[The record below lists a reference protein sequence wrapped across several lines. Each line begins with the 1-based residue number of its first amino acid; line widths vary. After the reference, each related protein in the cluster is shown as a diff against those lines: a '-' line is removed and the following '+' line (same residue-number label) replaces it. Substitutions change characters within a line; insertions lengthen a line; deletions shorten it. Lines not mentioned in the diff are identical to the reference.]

1 MAMSSHAGY
10 HLTAL
15 LGAGALHVALAG
27 WAMQPEPPVAIPQN
41 QIIQISMVAPT
52 IVKEKKTEPKQVV
65 EKKVHPAIP
74 PKKRGMVKLEEKPQP
89 KPEPPKKVEAKKSAR
104 DEVQMQ
110 QLTSGL
116 TSPDAMQMASAV
128 TKPVAASYL
137 NNPPPR
143 YPEKARLR
151 KQQGTVLL
159 DVRVKTDGK
168 PRDIRVAKSSGHHS
182 LDQAALQTVRLWE
195 FVPARRGSK
204 HVEANVEIPI
214 TFRIN

>member
-1 MAMSSHAGY
+1 MTMSSHAGL
-10 HLTAL
+10 HLAAL

-27 WAMQPEPPVAIPQN
+27 WAMQPEPPITIPKN

-52 IVKEKKTEPKQVV
+52 MVKEKKAEPEPIV
-65 EKKVHPAIP
+65 EKKIKPVLSPN
-74 PKKRGMVKLEEKPQP
+74 KKGMVKLEEKPEP
-89 KPEPPKKVEAKKSAR
+89 KPEPPRKEEEKKPKR
-104 DEVQMQ
+104 DEMQMQ
-110 QLTSGL
+110 QLTSDL
-116 TSPDAMQMASAV
+116 TSPDAKEMASVV
-128 TKPVAASYL
+128 TRPVAARYL
-137 NNPPPR
+137 NNPPPH

-168 PRDIRVAKSSGHHS
+168 PRDIRIVQSSGHHS
-182 LDQAALQTVRLWE
+182 LDQAALQAVRLWE
-195 FVPARRGSK
+195 FLPARHGST